1 MQNTYTMR
9 LKKCT
14 LLLSILMFFLPSY
27 LLAEAPKN
35 LAVFY
40 ELTGKDAEARYNKV
54 VEEGLKEIGFN
65 LADPHHRVNDQ
76 YKAKY
81 GSTTL
86 DILSFVPTVNDNK
99 VMPLFNIDPRLA
111 GFSPFNMLIHK
122 SLQEEN
128 THVGHLTAEA
138 ILDILGIEDKEVS
151 EKFIASFKPLDEL
164 LDKEFGKRTYKTY
177 NKLSEDRMLNF
188 EYEFERPEDMDDFID
203 EFQNEFEMSFINKKY
218 LIAGFHNFLDT
229 DEGEEVLKDYDLFWA
244 YSLCH
249 LEYSYNMF
257 DNEGARPDA
266 GLYAPCTM
274 YMYVRK
280 GTNKL
285 VVGMPK
291 LINIIDTLGVKEAS
305 RVALVNKLDG
315 EIPEILTAFGMKAVE
330 NVNPLKETP
339 KAKFS
344 TAAIGLALAKSSE
357 KILEPKVEK
366 VETKEVPPKKETSI
380 ATTTTIKTVDRTEVV
395 VEEKKVKEVET
406 EAKKSEAKKVD
417 QTIEANGKVINITI
431 PKPPKVPTVINV
443 TTNGTANSSSLDR
456 SIKFSKRIPPNYISS
471 AERYGKD
478 GKGASLSNSEKM
490 VGDVSKGR
498 ISAYLRADLLD
509 VKTASDKLKKAG
521 FEVIIEAPL
530 DKKKTLVSIVFT
542 SAELKKMAS
551 KANRGYMG
559 TLRLLIDPQNKQI
572 SITNPLYMAKAF
584 MQDEFSDEI
593 PKKILTALNA
603 EFKGLRNSM
612 DKLKFQ
618 LLPKYQFMNGM
629 PYYQDMEVVAR
640 GADLLEK
647 LTKKKN
653 KKKVAF
659 QLQLEN
665 GSVLIGVKLS
675 KRTAKFTK
683 KIGTNNA
690 GMLPYPILIENGEA
704 KILEPKYYLALMYPQ
719 LTMEEFMTIATIPG
733 AIVKDCGKVFK

>member
-1 MQNTYTMR
+1 MNVTYTKR
-9 LKKCT
+9 LKTYT
-14 LLLSILMFFLPSY
+14 LLLSMLVFFIPST
-27 LLAEAPKN
+27 LFAETPKN

-40 ELTGKDAEARYNKV
+40 ELTGDDAEARYNKV
-54 VEEGLKEIGFN
+54 VEEDLKAIGFN

-76 YKAKY
+76 YKTKY

-86 DILSFVPTVNDNK
+86 DVLSFLPAVNDNI

-122 SLQEEN
+122 SLKEET
-128 THVGHLTAEA
+128 THVGHLTPEA
-138 ILDILGIEDKEVS
+138 ILDILDIDDKELS

-164 LDKEFGKRTYKTY
+164 LDKKFGKRTYKTY
-177 NKLSEDRMLNF
+177 EKLSDDRMLNF

-229 DEGEEVLKDYDLFWA
+229 DEGEDSLENFDLFWA

-257 DNEGARPDA
+257 DNVGARPDA

-274 YMYVRK
+274 YMYVKK

-291 LINIIDTLGVKEAS
+291 LINIIDTLGVKEPS
-305 RVALVNKLDG
+305 RVALVNKLDK
-315 EIPEILTAFGMKAVE
+315 EIPEILTTFGMKAVE

-344 TAAIGLALAKSSE
+344 TAAIGVALVKATE
-357 KILEPKVEK
+357 KVLEPKE
-366 VETKEVPPKKETSI
+366 
-380 ATTTTIKTVDRTEVV
+380 
-395 VEEKKVKEVET
+395 
-406 EAKKSEAKKVD
+406 EAKKVVENKKVEE
-417 QTIEANGKVINITI
+417 QKMEIKKPEVKVSQSKKEKQPMETKGKVLNIVI
-431 PKPPKVPTVINV
+431 PKPPKVIVL
-443 TTNGTANSSSLDR
+443 TTNNSSSANPVNNHSDR
-456 SIKFSKRIPPNYISS
+456 SIKFSKRVPPNYITS
-471 AERYGKD
+471 AERYGKG
-478 GKGASLSNSEKM
+478 GKGASLSSSKKM
-490 VGDVSKGR
+490 LGDVDKGR
-498 ISAYLRADLLD
+498 ISAYLRGELLD
-509 VKTASDKLKKAG
+509 VKTASDKLKNAG
-521 FEVIIEAPL
+521 FEVIAATPL
-530 DKKKTLVSIVFT
+530 DKKKTLISIVFT
-542 SAELKKMAS
+542 SADLKKLAS
-551 KANRGYMG
+551 KPNRGFLG
-559 TLRLLIDPQNKQI
+559 TLRLLIDPKNKQI
-572 SITNPLYMAKAF
+572 SITNPLYLAKAF
-584 MQDEFSDEI
+584 MQDDFNDEI
-593 PKKILTALNA
+593 PKKILTAING
-603 EFKGLRNSM
+603 EFTGLRNSM

-629 PYYQDMEVVAR
+629 PYFKDMEVVAR
-640 GADLLEK
+640 GSDLLQK
-647 LTKKKN
+647 LEKKKN

-659 QLQLEN
+659 QLKLNN
-665 GSVLIGVKLS
+665 GSVLIGIKLG
-675 KRTAKFTK
+675 KRTSKFPK

-690 GMLPYPILIENGEA
+690 GMLPYPVLIENGEA

-733 AIVKDCGKVFK
+733 AIIKDCGKVFK